1 MTVPPDADDA
11 AWLAAYLTHVRVEK
25 RLAARTAA
33 LYESHL
39 QDLCRRAH
47 AQGLALCEVR
57 ASHVRRWVA
66 QLHAAGRAPRGIAL
80 VLSSWRGFYDWLGR
94 QGRIAQHPLQ
104 GVRAPKAP
112 RPLPKALPVEAALQ
126 LVQGAPAPAPTASP
140 QAQAEA
146 LRDQAMIELLY
157 GCGLRIAELL
167 GLDLRPGRDG
177 GGWIDL
183 AAGEAHVVGKGGK
196 RRSVPMGPPAVAALT
211 QWLSV
216 RSTWVRGPDPGAV
229 FLGARGERLTP
240 QVARRRLAVWASQ
253 AGVGMH
259 VHPHA
264 LRHSFASH
272 VLQSSGDLRGVQEL
286 LGHASIASTQVYT
299 RLDFQ
304 HLSRIYEAAHPR
316 ARRTASPVAD
326 GGRAETP
333 VKGDDSGNPGV

>member
-1 MTVPPDADDA
+1 MDAVADDA
-11 AWLAAYLTHVRVEK
+11 ARVVAYLTHVRVEK
-25 RLAARTAA
+25 RLAARTVA
-33 LYESHL
+33 LYERHL
-39 QDLCRRAH
+39 QDLCHRAH
-47 AQGLALCEVR
+47 AQGLTLGAVR
-57 ASHVRRWVA
+57 AAHVRRWVA
-66 QLHAAGRAPRGIAL
+66 QLHAAGREPRGIAL

-94 QGRIAQHPLQ
+94 QGGIAQHPLQ

-126 LVQGAPAPAPTASP
+126 LVQGAPPPAPTASP

-146 LRDQAMIELLY
+146 LRDHAMVELLY
-157 GCGLRIAELL
+157 GCGLRIGELL
-167 GLDLRPGRDG
+167 GLDLQPGRDG

-183 AAGEAHVVGKGGK
+183 AAGEVHVVGKGGK

-211 QWLSV
+211 AWLRV
-216 RSTWVRGPDPGAV
+216 RPTWVRGTDPGAV

-240 QVARRRLAVWASQ
+240 QVARRRLAAWSAQ

-259 VHPHA
+259 VHPHV

-316 ARRTASPVAD
+316 ARRTVPAPTER
-326 GGRAETP
+326 GCAETP
-333 VKGDDSGNPGV
+333 ARGEGSGNPGV